1 MTPLSIESTTSLHR
15 VAAVSSTS
23 ESAGEASWAWL
34 TLRSAKATR
43 LAPRHSPLVRA
54 RYGDELTS
62 QPSPTCNRST
72 H

>member
-1 MTPLSIESTTSLHR
+1 MTPLSIESTSLHR
-15 VAAVSSTS
+15 VAAVPNSL
-23 ESAGEASWAWL
+23 ESAREASLAWL

-43 LAPRHSPLVRA
+43 LAPRHRPLARA

-62 QPSPTCNRST
+62 QPSPKCIGST